1 MNKRNHVVNA
11 VLLSI
16 GISVLL
22 TRPISIDT
30 FEVMVKISPPI
41 VLGALFPDVDTAFGD
56 HRKTFH
62 NIWVLAIAM
71 SFPYVFGNLHYV
83 WIGILTHYA
92 LDLLGNRYGMGIF
105 YPLPGFYDIPVGVN
119 VDSQWADVVTL
130 LVTAVELGIVF
141 VLIGIGMESILS
153 TPALPVI
160 LE

>member
-1 MNKRNHVVNA
+1 MNKRNHVINA

-16 GISVLL
+16 GISILL
-22 TRPISIDT
+22 TGPLSTDT
-30 FEVMVKISPPI
+30 LEVMIKISPPI

-62 NIWVLAIAM
+62 NIWVLGIAV

-92 LDLLGNRYGMGIF
+92 LDLLGNKYGMGVF
-105 YPLPGFYDIPVGVN
+105 YPFPGFYDIPVGVN
-119 VDSQWADVVTL
+119 VDSQWADIVTL

-141 VLIGIGMESILS
+141 ILIDAGLQSMLS
-153 TPALPVI
+153 TPELPLV
-160 LE
+160 L